1 MLYFLFP
8 QKKVK
13 CQTQT
18 TKQICDVHGDNV
30 HGINLLRL
38 IDLRG
43 EISLGI

>member
-1 MLYFLFP
+1 MLYFLFLP
-8 QKKVK
+8 KKAK
-13 CQTQT
+13 RETQT